1 VKVFGVC
8 GWKNTGK
15 TTLMAGLVA
24 EMVRRG
30 LQVAA
35 IKHAHH
41 DAEVD
46 VPGTDSFRHRAAGA
60 GQVILATPRR
70 WALMTELAG
79 VPEPPLADLLARL
92 SPCDLVLVEGYKREG
107 HPKIEAHRPEAGR
120 PLIARESESVRAIA
134 STLSASDPLFSGLSV
149 PVLALGD
156 VPGIADF
163 VLAEVGL

>member
-1 VKVFGVC
+1 MRVFGVC

-24 EMVRRG
+24 EMARRG
-30 LQVAA
+30 LRVAA

-41 DAEVD
+41 DADVD
-46 VPGTDSFRHRAAGA
+46 VPGTDSHRHRAAGA

-79 VPEPPLADLLARL
+79 APEPPLAELLARL
-92 SPCDLVLVEGYKREG
+92 APCDLVLVEGYKREG

-120 PLIARESESVRAIA
+120 PLIARESASVRAVA
-134 STLSASDPLFSGLSV
+134 STLPATDPLFAALGR
-149 PVLALGD
+149 PVLPLGD
-156 VPGIADF
+156 LPAIAAF